1 MIYQR
6 RVSSPGTDLGS
17 ERLQPTLKKAH
28 REEAYRLLN
37 PITPLSGAHRGHD
50 PSGDAVKILYG
61 KGCLAFKREKKR
73 KISQRRYI
81 AAHETRRRLTGAK
94 DSPGIRLGLTRGA
107 PGGEAPQ
114 RVPLSLCPQGRAC
127 VLYP

>member
-37 PITPLSGAHRGHD
+37 PITPLPGAHRGHD

-61 KGCLAFKREKKR
+61 KGCLAFEREKKR
-73 KISQRRYI
+73 KISQIHRSPRNE
-81 AAHETRRRLTGAK
+81 APPHRGQGFAW
-94 DSPGIRLGLTRGA
+94 DSPRPH
-107 PGGEAPQ
+107 PGGSRGEAPQ